1 MTSIP
6 TQEGPEQHEPL
17 PEDPERKALEEFEA
31 RQRRELEEFETRER
45 RELEEFEH
53 RERPTFVIK
62 IDRPEYRVH
71 QRQLTGLQLREL
83 PHPPIGPDRD
93 LFEVVPGGSDL
104 KIGNEQE
111 VKMRDG
117 LRFFTAP
124 AQINPGLV

>member
-1 MTSIP
+1 MTSATP
-6 TQEGPEQHEPL
+6 ESPRPNELPQEAAEGEALEAF
-17 PEDPERKALEEFEA
+17 EERQRHDLEEFEA
-31 RQRRELEEFETRER
+31 REK

-62 IDRPEYRVH
+62 IDRPEYTVH
-71 QRQLTGLQLREL
+71 HRELTGLQLREL
-83 PHPPIGPDRD
+83 PQPPIGPERD

-104 KIGNEQE
+104 KIGNDQE

-124 AQINPGLV
+124 AQINPGLA